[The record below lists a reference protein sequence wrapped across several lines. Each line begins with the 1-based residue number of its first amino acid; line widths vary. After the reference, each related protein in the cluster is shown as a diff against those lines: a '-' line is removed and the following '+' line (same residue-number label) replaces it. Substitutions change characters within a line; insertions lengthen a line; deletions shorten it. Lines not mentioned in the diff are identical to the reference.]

1 MRWRVFFFISL
12 GVNLALAVVWFVY
25 ARRIAVDRAAET
37 GSNTLAAPTIKTNVV
52 IRRQFFSWEQV
63 ESDDYPTYIANL
75 RQIGCPEQ
83 TIRDIIIAEINSLF
97 ARRMATELVTPEQ
110 QWWRSEPDTNV
121 VRLATEK
128 LKALEDERRTLL
140 ARLLGAGWESGDMLN
155 LPRPSR
161 RGVVLDGSVLG
172 SLSTETKQAVED
184 VSARA
189 EDRLRAY
196 LDAQRLDGKNPD
208 PVELAKFRQQT
219 RTELANIL
227 TPVQLEE
234 YLLRYSQ
241 EAVNLRGDLGQLQY
255 FNATPDEFRALFRA
269 TDSIDQQ
276 LELLAGS
283 TDANSNVQRN
293 LLLQQRENAVKV
305 ALGADRYQQ
314 YTLLHDSGYREAYA
328 FAQDSGSPDAAKTIY
343 EINLAAAQQAAA
355 VSANTNLT
363 PTQLAVQLKRIELEQ
378 LKAHAVAMGMEVP
391 PEETPVTN
399 APAVL
404 QPPPSHSYVLGFG
417 ESAAGIAM
425 RYNVSLGALQA
436 VNPDVNLNRLR
447 PGDTI
452 RVPDS
457 RGGQ

>member
-1 MRWRVFFFISL
+1 
-12 GVNLALAVVWFVY
+12 
-25 ARRIAVDRAAET
+25 
-37 GSNTLAAPTIKTNVV
+37 
-52 IRRQFFSWEQV
+52 
-63 ESDDYPTYIANL
+63 
-75 RQIGCPEQ
+75 
-83 TIRDIIIAEINSLF
+83 
-97 ARRMATELVTPEQ
+97 
-110 QWWRSEPDTNV
+110 
-121 VRLATEK
+121 
-128 LKALEDERRTLL
+128 
-140 ARLLGAGWESGDMLN
+140 MLN

-172 SLSTETKQAVED
+172 SLSTEAKQAVED

-189 EDRLRAY
+189 EDRLRVY
-196 LDAQRLDGKNPD
+196 LDAQRLEGKTPD

-219 RTELANIL
+219 RTELSNIL
-227 TPVQLEE
+227 TPIQLEE

-241 EAVNLRGDLGQLQY
+241 EAVNLRSDLGQLKY
-255 FNATPDEFRALFRA
+255 FNATADEFRALFRA

-283 TDANSNVQRN
+283 TDANSNIQRN

-305 ALGADRYQQ
+305 ALGTDRYQQ

-355 VSANTNLT
+355 ASANTNLT

-378 LKAHAVAMGMEVP
+378 LKAQAVAMGMEVP
-391 PEETPVTN
+391 AEETPATN

-404 QPPPSHSYVLGFG
+404 QPPPAHSYVLGFG

-457 RGGQ
+457 HGGR

>member
-255 FNATPDEFRALFRA
+255 FNATPDEFRALF
-269 TDSIDQQ
+269 DQQ